1 MILLSTLL
9 IPFLATIILFFFF
22 KKKVL
27 WWEFTLLFVGS
38 LAVAGI
44 SKLCMLNV
52 TSDTEYWGG
61 VITKVEYYEPW
72 DEWVDQTCEYA
83 CGEDCDSKG
92 ENCTTVYCEYDCSY
106 RDYHSEYWR
115 VVNNLGESWSVN
127 ELEYNRL
134 VKKFNTGKQFVDM
147 HRDYDLNDGDMYET
161 KWGGEDVTLE
171 ATVTTHSYENRVQ
184 VSKDVFNF
192 PEVDTT
198 DIKMYGLYDYPS
210 IHSYYKQSNILGPIK
225 NKKVHEHTMEIL
237 NGRLGHSKQ
246 LKTFVLVFKNK
257 TRDAGFKQEAYWK
270 GGNKNEFVL
279 CVGINDDN
287 NIDWVYPFSW
297 TESQICKVNIRTFVE
312 EQEKFDIG
320 KTIPYMYTEL
330 NKNFKRKEF
339 ADFEYLTIDPSD
351 KHLFWT
357 YFFSLLVTIG
367 LSIFFIFNNYD
378 DETPDGYKGYRGYYR
393 NRYRY

>member
-61 VITKVEYYEPW
+61 VITKVEYHEEW
-72 DEWVDQTCEYA
+72 DEWIEQTCSY
-83 CGEDCDSKG
+83 DCFCSTDDDGYETCSTCW
-92 ENCTTVYCEYDCSY
+92 EDCSY
-106 RDYHSEYWR
+106 RDYHGEFWR
-115 VVNNLGESWSVN
+115 VYNNLGESWSVN
-127 ELEYNRL
+127 QGEYNRL
-134 VKKFNTGKQFVDM
+134 VNKFGTGKQFVDM
-147 HRDYDLNDGDMYET
+147 RRDYYRIDGNMYRT
-161 KWGGEDVTLE
+161 TWAGDDKTLE
-171 ATVTTHSYENRVQ
+171 ATVSTHSYENKVQ
-184 VSKDVFNF
+184 VSSDVFNF
-192 PEVDTT
+192 TVVDTS
-198 DIKMYGLYDYPS
+198 DIKMYGIYDYPS
-210 IHSYYKQSNILGPIK
+210 VHSYYKQSHILGPVSNK
-225 NKKVHEHTMEIL
+225 NTHEHTMEIL
-237 NGRLGHSKQ
+237 NGRLGHDKQ
-246 LKTFVLVFKNK
+246 LKSFILVFKNK
-257 TRDAGFKQEAYWK
+257 TREAGFKQEAYWK

-279 CVGINDDN
+279 CVGVDDDN

-312 EQEKFDIG
+312 EQKKFDIG

-330 NKNFKRKEF
+330 NTNFKRKEF

-357 YFFSLLVTIG
+357 YFFSFLVTIG
-367 LSIFFIFNNYD
+367 LSIFFIYNNFD
-378 DETPDGYKGYRGYYR
+378 DETPDGYKGHRGYYTGR
-393 NRYRY
+393 RFR